1 MAGPLVEPGTS
12 FSPWVG
18 LIFVFNLIVGT
29 GALTMPKAFG
39 KAGWI
44 LSSVIIIV
52 LALVSYITATFVIE
66 AMAAANGIIKYRRK
80 DKKREDGSIEVRS
93 SSSSPPSSTTTSL
106 RKSDSKSPPGASS
119 ELPAITTK
127 LDETSSTSSSSSSDP
142 YIPDTEND
150 EKEKLLSGNTINYS
164 SVRAAK
170 KHADYFEITELVDMG
185 QMASMFFNKIGQILF
200 YICLI
205 VYLYGDLAIYA
216 VAVPKSLRDIT
227 CTYDSDAHNLSDNER
242 CWPGA
247 DISRMNAYRIYLSI
261 FALALGVFV
270 YFNVQKTK
278 YLQIFTTIMRWLA
291 FLTMIISSVVYISQG
306 KSSIKPA
313 ATGPF
318 ESIPNFFG
326 VCVYAFMCHHS
337 LPSLITPVN
346 PKKRITAFLFGDYIL
361 ILLFYLFLS
370 VTAIFTFESDK
381 IQDIYTLNFFKSAV
395 LPVIPLQYFVALFPV
410 FTLSTNFPIIGITLR
425 NNLMALFLH
434 ENKLYHWTIRRL
446 LFPTL
451 VLVPPIVV
459 AFVTTNVTM
468 LVGITGSYAGATIQ
482 YLIPVFLV
490 YCGRKKTERMMGKR
504 WILHQH
510 MSPFRH
516 RIWLVLIIIW
526 AIFCLAFVTVD
537 HVLEGIHS

>member
-1 MAGPLVEPGTS
+1 MAGPLVEAGTS

-39 KAGWI
+39 QAGWI
-44 LSSVIIIV
+44 FSVAIIIV
-52 LALVSYITATFVIE
+52 LALVSYVTATFVIE

-80 DKKREDGSIEVRS
+80 DKKREDGPLEVRPPTS
-93 SSSSPPSSTTTSL
+93 SSSSSTTIP
-106 RKSDSKSPPGASS
+106 KSDSKSLPGSS
-119 ELPAITTK
+119 SKLPIITK
-127 LDETSSTSSSSSSDP
+127 LDETSSTSSSSSDP

-150 EKEKLLSGNTINYS
+150 EKERLLTGNTINYS

-185 QMASMFFNKIGQILF
+185 QMASMFFNKVGLVLF

-227 CTYDSDAHNLSDNER
+227 CTYDADSQNLSDNDP
-242 CWPGA
+242 CWTGVT
-247 DISRMNAYRIYLSI
+247 ITRMNAYRIYLAI
-261 FALALGVFV
+261 FSVSLGVFV

-291 FLTMIISSVVYISQG
+291 FLTMIFSSVIYISRG
-306 KSSIKPA
+306 KSSAKPA
-313 ATGPF
+313 ATGTF

-337 LPSLITPVN
+337 LPSLITPVK
-346 PKKRITAFLFGDYIL
+346 PKKRITAFLFGDYVL

-370 VTAIFTFESDK
+370 ITAIFTFDSSDIK
-381 IQDIYTLNFFKSAV
+381 DIYTLNFFKSKV
-395 LPVIPLQYFVALFPV
+395 LPVIPLSYFVALFPV

-434 ENKLYHWTIRRL
+434 ENRLYHWTIKRL

-451 VLVPPIVV
+451 VLVPPIAV
-459 AFVTTNVTM
+459 AFATTNVTL
-468 LVGITGSYAGATIQ
+468 LVGITGSYAGAAIQ

-490 YCGRKKTERMMGKR
+490 YYARKKTERTMGKR
-504 WILHQH
+504 WVLHQH
-510 MSPFRH
+510 MSLFRH
-516 RIWLVLIIIW
+516 KIWLILIIIW
-526 AIFCLAFVTVD
+526 AIFCLVFVTVD
-537 HVLEGIHS
+537 HVLEGIH